1 MLGSSRGRQLPMTL
15 MLLAIV
21 VAMAVVAIGVAFSG
35 GGMAVAAPGTDATIE
50 ATPFS
55 VEPSKI
61 GEEYAVCPGQQ
72 RALGGGVVQSGRL
85 AGEVAASG
93 PLAETKDAANTVSGD
108 IAKRWYAA
116 GINGY
121 GENLSFKV
129 FAICSA
135 NSDATIEAKPFTV
148 EGAAPGPVTNS
159 KTGEAYA
166 VCPGNMRALGGG
178 VVQSGSPNALYVR
191 ASGPLAE
198 TKDAANTVSGD
209 IAKRWYAAVA
219 NHSKEPRNLKVF
231 AICSATSDAT
241 IEATSFNLSGNQANE
256 EYAKCPSSKRAL
268 GGGVVQ
274 GSPNHV
280 GPPNNVLVQASGPLA
295 ETKDAANT
303 VSGDIAK
310 RWYARVNDMGTHNEP
325 VHWKVFAICSAP
337 PGPAPGPGPTPPPKV
352 KAPKVMSTSPG
363 ANAKGVAPAA
373 NITATFSKK
382 MKASSINATT
392 FKLFKKGSTTKL
404 KAAVSY
410 LAATHKA
417 KLNPTNSLQS
427 GATYRALVTT
437 GAKTQAGKSLDQ
449 NRSKSGSQPKVW
461 FFTVGR

>member
-1 MLGSSRGRQLPMTL
+1 MLGSSSRGRRLPML
-15 MLLAIV
+15 LILLAIV

-55 VEPSKI
+55 VASSKI

-72 RALGGGVVQSGRL
+72 RALGGGVVQSGGF

-116 GINGY
+116 EVNGSANQQSY
-121 GENLSFKV
+121 KV

-135 NSDATIEAKPFTV
+135 NSDATIEATPFTV
-148 EGAAPGPVTNS
+148 EGSATGKLEDS
-159 KTGEAYA
+159 KTGQEYA
-166 VCPGNMRALGGG
+166 VCPPNKRALGGG
-178 VVQSGSPNALYVR
+178 VVQSGPPDALYVR

-209 IAKRWYAAVA
+209 IAKRWYAAVT
-219 NHSKEPRNLKVF
+219 NLSKEPRNLKVF
-231 AICSATSDAT
+231 AICSANSDAT
-241 IEATSFNLSGNQANE
+241 IEAAAVALANGQDRE
-256 EYAKCPSSKRAL
+256 EYAVCPPNKRAL

-274 GSPNHV
+274 S
-280 GPPNNVLVQASGPLA
+280 GPPDNLFVQASGPLA

-310 RWYARVNDMGTHNEP
+310 RWYAWVVNFPYGGPMVNL
-325 VHWKVFAICSAP
+325 KVFAICSSAP
-337 PGPAPGPGPTPPPKV
+337 PGPGPAPGPGPTPPPKV
-352 KAPKVMSTSPG
+352 ISTVPT
-363 ANAKGVAPAA
+363 ANAKGVSPTA
-373 NITATFSKK
+373 NITATFSKD
-382 MKASSINATT
+382 MVDSSINPTT
-392 FKLFKKGSTTKL
+392 FKLFKKGTKAKL
-404 KAAVSY
+404 QAAVSY
-410 LAATHKA
+410 SAATDKA
-417 KLNPTNSLQS
+417 TLDPTNSLQS

-437 GAKTQAGKSLDQ
+437 GAKDLAGNPLDQ
-449 NRSKSGSQPKVW
+449 KHKW
-461 FFTVGR
+461 FFTVS